1 MARES
6 RVIVGNKAGEEY
18 SVTRSAFHSMYEPRG
33 FTILRNEDGSP
44 VESSGD
50 DRPKRPALQARAKEL
65 GVSAGGTNE
74 EIMAR
79 IADAESVPPTPAP
92 VEGTSEETPQE

>member
-6 RVIVGNKAGEEY
+6 RVIVGNRAGEEY

-44 VESSGD
+44 VESSD
-50 DRPKRPALQARAKEL
+50 DRPKRPALLARAKEL
-65 GVSAGGTNE
+65 GVSGGGTNE
-74 EIMAR
+74 EIMQR

-92 VEGTSEETPQE
+92 VEGTAEESTPA